1 MSKVYSRNYT
11 LTSTDDYNLGKL
23 KENITYFKLPCS
35 LSTGFWIKE
44 SCSSL
49 STDVSL
55 LFLFFRSKLSI
66 LMFIKCTG
74 WFIMYTML
82 FSKSNCFNW
91 FEGSLFFIIHMMAIA
106 IPTRSAIAKTT
117 ITAIMIGVPLQL
129 KKRGYSTFYLIYKVI
144 FLIYVDIT
152 LQVK

>member
-1 MSKVYSRNYT
+1 MWKVYSQNYT

-23 KENITYFKLPCS
+23 KENITYFKLPCTF
-35 LSTGFWIKE
+35 STGFWIKE

-49 STDVSL
+49 FTDVSL
-55 LFLFFRSKLSI
+55 LFLVFRSKLSTLI
-66 LMFIKCTG
+66 FIKCTG

-91 FEGSLFFIIHMMAIA
+91 FEDSLCLIIHMMAIA

-129 KKRGYSTFYLIYKVI
+129 KKIRYSTFYLIYKVI
-144 FLIYVDIT
+144 YLIYVDLT